1 MRPFRFRARAALQ
14 LRQRQHDE
22 ALAALAR
29 AQAELARAVKRVED
43 AGNAVKAADEQF
55 SVALVAAD
63 TGVTLDW
70 HRSWRLRLT
79 TERQRCEAEC
89 RAREADIGRAAAHAA
104 STRQRVRSLERLHDN
119 ALASWKQEAAREEQK
134 TMDSLATLRFTNAA
148 RRPGL

>member
-29 AQAELARAVKRVED
+29 AQADLARAVRRVED
-43 AGNAVKAADEQF
+43 AAHAVKDADERF
-55 SVALVAAD
+55 RAALTTPE
-63 TGVTLDW
+63 TGVPLDW
-70 HRSWRLRLT
+70 HRSWRTRLT
-79 TERQRCEAEC
+79 TDRQRCEAEC
-89 RAREADIGRAAAHAA
+89 RAREADVSQAAAHVA

-119 ALASWKQEAAREEQK
+119 ALAAWKQQLAHEEQK
-134 TMDSLATLRFTNAA
+134 TMDSLATLRFTNGA

>member
-55 SVALVAAD
+55 RVALVAAD

-89 RAREADIGRAAAHAA
+89 RAREADIGRAATSLTAA
-104 STRQRVRSLERLHDN
+104 LPWSRPSARS
-119 ALASWKQEAAREEQK
+119 AAAAARS
-134 TMDSLATLRFTNAA
+134 TAPR
-148 RRPGL
+148 

>member
-14 LRQRQHDE
+14 LRQRQYDE

-29 AQAELARAVKRVED
+29 AQAELARAARRVDE
-43 AGNAVKAADEQF
+43 AANAVKEADERF
-55 SVALVAAD
+55 RVALVD
-63 TGVTLDW
+63 SGTGVTLDW
-70 HRSWRLRLT
+70 HRAWRMRLT
-79 TERQRCEAEC
+79 ADRQRCEVER
-89 RAREADIGRAAAHAA
+89 RAREGDVGKAAAHVA

-119 ALASWKQEAAREEQK
+119 ALASWKQELAREEQK